1 MAHYDIYQSLGL
13 DRSAP
18 SGQLDREL
26 ADRLAAAPSDDPAA
40 VDELTTARAVLGN
53 DARRS
58 LYDQRLADPNAED
71 IDVASLKEL
80 AALDVGGDVPSSQR
94 RGQFQQQ
101 AGQFARTAGAK
112 TTGAGRQ
119 VQDSFRQSKGLAIG
133 ITAVVTAVV
142 VLLVGWGI
150 GALTGGGSGVKEDKD
165 AIALVDD
172 LLKQNTSEDL
182 RSWLR
187 ENTAYQFRD
196 EIMEG
201 MNVGDGNS
209 DSFNGMD
216 AFFSGSGLHAKTTL
230 NVGEQLPGGTGVD
243 ETEDLAA
250 MGLSEEEA
258 DSRLIV
264 GVAKDSGNYGGLVAL
279 VEQGGNL
286 KVLNIVNRPMDY

>member
-80 AALDVGGDVPSSQR
+80 AALDIGGDVQSSQR

-112 TTGAGRQ
+112 TTGAGHQ

-150 GALTGGGSGVKEDKD
+150 GALSGGRTADFSSPEKVVDEMLGQNS
-165 AIALVDD
+165 ADD
-172 LLKQNTSEDL
+172 LRGWLQDNTVHE
-182 RSWLR
+182 
-187 ENTAYQFRD
+187 TRD
-196 EIMEG
+196 DVLST
-201 MNVGDGNS
+201 MNVS
-209 DSFNGMD
+209 DSGSSSFSGMD
-216 AFFSGSGLHAKTTL
+216 SHFSGSGLHASTGLT
-230 NVGEQLPGGTGVD
+230 VEQLAISAGESPEVLF
-243 ETEDLAA
+243 EDVEED
-250 MGLSEEEA
+250 GISKEEA
-258 DSRLIV
+258 ESIVVIGIRDDTDNYKGVVTLVKRDGDYRIIDVSR
-264 GVAKDSGNYGGLVAL
+264 N
-279 VEQGGNL
+279 
-286 KVLNIVNRPMDY
+286 

>member
-18 SGQLDREL
+18 TGELDRQL
-26 ADRLAAAPSDDPAA
+26 ADRLAAVPQDDAAA
-40 VDELTTARAVLGN
+40 VDELTTARAVVGN
-53 DARRS
+53 DTRRS
-58 LYDQRLADPNAED
+58 LYDQRLDDPAAED
-71 IDVASLKEL
+71 VDVASLKEL
-80 AALDVGGDVPSSQR
+80 AALQVDGHSGSGR
-94 RGQFQQQ
+94 QFQQQ
-101 AGQFARTAGAK
+101 AGQFARSAGGKA
-112 TTGAGRQ
+112 TVAGKQ

-150 GALTGGGSGVKEDKD
+150 GSLTGGGSGVKEHKD

-172 LLKQNTSEDL
+172 LLEQNTSDDL

-243 ETEDLAA
+243 ESEDLAA